1 MTARAPE
8 VGSASR
14 GSPNRVDGVA
24 YAAAIQAT
32 DGESMLAFYRRLSA
46 ARRDHA
52 VPNGLDAELVD
63 FGPGLVGLRRG
74 SLVVVLN
81 LTDEA
86 IELLPAAGIDVSTAT
101 VVCAS
106 TATANAGSVAACS
119 TVWFDL
125 GR

>member
-1 MTARAPE
+1 
-8 VGSASR
+8 
-14 GSPNRVDGVA
+14 
-24 YAAAIQAT
+24 
-32 DGESMLAFYRRLSA
+32 LYRRLSA

-52 VPNGLDAELVD
+52 VPNGLHAELVD

-86 IELLPAAGIDVSTAT
+86 IAPAPTVGIDLSAAT
-101 VVCAS
+101 VVAAS
-106 TATANAGSVAACS
+106 TASPAAAVASGKIGACS